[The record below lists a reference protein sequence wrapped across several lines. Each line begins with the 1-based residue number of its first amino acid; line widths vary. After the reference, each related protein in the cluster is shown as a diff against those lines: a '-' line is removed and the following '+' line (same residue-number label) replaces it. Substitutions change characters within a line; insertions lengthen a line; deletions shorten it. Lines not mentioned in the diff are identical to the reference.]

1 MKESITVTSEKGAR
15 VLLRKAE
22 FLYFC
27 NSGRL
32 RIQRHRVVPF
42 EAGLDRVFAVSVST
56 SPNDV
61 DNCVVIELTNSW
73 GDSAPHELALKKDL
87 IWLDARYVS
96 RISPVR
102 EIDEQSVRASVST
115 VLGGLVGGSYEN
127 DWRHWFKVESTRIAL
142 HSTKQLLAA
151 TNQKLI
157 ATKESNSLKTLSII
171 ETILGFDSASDEL
184 SSDLLIKFLSKLPVL
199 IGTLGSNVNSIQ
211 CALLMINAWAKLN
224 LGIGDQMQVQ
234 VSDAVTRHLQK
245 MEKLPISVE
254 SLVKSGNAKKV
265 RSLEHKVSHLFNKE
279 IRPLTMAVIAETNY
293 RLAGEVFN
301 LDDFKRC
308 LAVVEKFE
316 GRIAARTYTLF
327 VACRLGPEVVYLS
340 THETKKSISHL
351 N

>member
-1 MKESITVTSEKGAR
+1 VTSERGAR

-32 RIQRHRVVPF
+32 RIQRHRIVPF
-42 EAGLDRVFAVSVST
+42 EAGLNRVFAVSVST

-73 GDSAPHELALKKDL
+73 GDSSPHELAQKKDL
-87 IWLDARYVS
+87 IWLDVRYVS

-102 EIDEQSVRASVST
+102 GIDEESVRTSVST
-115 VLGGLVGGSYEN
+115 FLGGLVDGSYEH
-127 DWRHWFKVESTRIAL
+127 DWQHWFKVESTRIAL
-142 HSTKQLLAA
+142 HSTQQLLAA

-157 ATKESNSLKTLSII
+157 TSKESSSLKTLSNV
-171 ETILGFDSASDEL
+171 ETILGFESAFDEL
-184 SSDLLIKFLSKLPVL
+184 SSDLLTKFISKLPVL
-199 IGTLGSNVNSIQ
+199 IGTIGSNVNSIQ
-211 CALLMINAWAKLN
+211 CALLMINAWTKVN
-224 LGIGDQMQVQ
+224 SDIGDQVQVQ
-234 VSDAVTRHLQK
+234 ITDAVSRQLRK

-254 SLVKSGNAKKV
+254 SLLKSGNAKKI
-265 RSLEHKVSHLFNKE
+265 RALERKASNLFNKE
-279 IRPLTMAVIAETNY
+279 LRPLTMAVIAESNY
-293 RLAGEVFN
+293 RLAGEVFD

-340 THETKKSISHL
+340 THEIRNH
-351 N
+351 